1 MKQSD
6 AVLNC
11 PLMRLYESELCH
23 ITSFLGETPTGV
35 LPLYIHIGGK
45 GRMVILGIELLAM

>member
-1 MKQSD
+1 
-6 AVLNC
+6 
-11 PLMRLYESELCH
+11 MRLYESELCH
-23 ITSFLGETPTGV
+23 IASFLGETPTGV